1 MKQNRRRKR
10 LHLSLDLHLHLHI
23 PDKHENTKRK
33 ILINWSLMVT
43 QVIIQNKTN
52 EKTIKQN
59 FEAIAR
65 TKKIKEN

>member
-1 MKQNRRRKR
+1 MKQNRRRKQ

-23 PDKHENTKRK
+23 PDKHEKTKRQN
-33 ILINWSLMVT
+33 LINWSLMVT

-52 EKTIKQN
+52 KKTIKQN
-59 FEAIAR
+59 SEAIAR